1 MISPEMIGVIVTG
14 AGIIGH
20 VFVANYRIQKNENEI
35 DKVEKNL
42 SDNISE
48 IWKWKN
54 KYEID
59 ATERR
64 FDIQKQIGS
73 IEARTTVH
81 DGNYQ
86 VILSMLSE
94 IKQELKEIRNKN
106 YGT

>member
-14 AGIIGH
+14 SGIVGH
-20 VFVANYRIQKNENEI
+20 VFVANFRIGKNEISIEKI
-35 DKVEKNL
+35 EKNL
-42 SDNISE
+42 ADNVAE

-54 KYEID
+54 GYEAD

-64 FDIQKQIGS
+64 FDIQKQMGIL
-73 IEARTTVH
+73 EARTTVH

-94 IKQELKEIRNKN
+94 IKQELKELRNQRRES
-106 YGT
+106 